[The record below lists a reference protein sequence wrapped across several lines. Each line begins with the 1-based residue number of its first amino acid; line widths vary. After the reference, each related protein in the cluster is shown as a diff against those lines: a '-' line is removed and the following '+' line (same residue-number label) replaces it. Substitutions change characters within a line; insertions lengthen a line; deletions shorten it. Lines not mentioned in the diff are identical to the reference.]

1 VVGVRQVP
9 SSGMRLQVS
18 PSDKLEQDSKV
29 PEPATRSA
37 DLRPRQALHQR
48 VAAAILEAAAQIF
61 AHRGDDANLGDV
73 ADAAG
78 VARAT
83 VYRYFPN
90 RRRLL
95 DELARTAAEDA
106 HERLT
111 SARIDEV
118 PVEEGLSRA
127 VRAFVDLGDAFVVL
141 VRERDRSEA
150 REFERLVA
158 VPIRRLLEA
167 GRSAGRIRQDI
178 PTAWLAESL
187 FGLVASV
194 RRQGSL
200 GRDDT
205 VAAIAAVFLQGAA
218 TPGAR

>member
-1 VVGVRQVP
+1 
-9 SSGMRLQVS
+9 MRLEVS
-18 PSDKLEQDSKV
+18 PSDKLDQDSKV
-29 PEPATRSA
+29 PERATRSA

-106 HERLT
+106 HKRLT
-111 SARIDEV
+111 SARIEEV

-218 TPGAR
+218 TPGER

>member
-1 VVGVRQVP
+1 
-9 SSGMRLQVS
+9 M
-18 PSDKLEQDSKV
+18 
-29 PEPATRSA
+29 PERATRSA

-95 DELARTAAEDA
+95 EELARKATEDA
-106 HERLT
+106 HERLAG
-111 SARIDEV
+111 ARIDEV

-141 VRERDRSEA
+141 VRERDRNEA

-158 VPIRRLLEA
+158 APIRRLLET
-167 GRSAGRIRQDI
+167 GRSTGRIRQDI

-205 VAAIAAVFLQGAA
+205 VAAIAAVFLEGAA
-218 TPGAR
+218 TPGER

>member
-1 VVGVRQVP
+1 
-9 SSGMRLQVS
+9 MRLEVS
-18 PSDKLEQDSKV
+18 QSDRLGRDSKV
-29 PEPATRSA
+29 PERAAIESA
-37 DLRPRQALHQR
+37 DLRPRQVLQQR
-48 VAAAILEAAAQIF
+48 VAAAILEAAAHLF
-61 AHRGDDANLGDV
+61 AQRGDHANLADV

-90 RRRLL
+90 RRRLV
-95 DELARTAAEDA
+95 DALARRAVEDA

-111 SARIDEV
+111 SARIGEV

-141 VRERDRSEA
+141 VGERHRTEA
-150 REFERLVA
+150 GDFEGLVA
-158 VPIRRLLEA
+158 GPIRRLFEA
-167 GRSAGRIRQDI
+167 GRSAGEIRQDV

-187 FGLVASV
+187 FGVVASV
-194 RRQGSL
+194 QRQGSL

-205 VAAIAAVFLQGAA
+205 VAAVTALFLQGAA
-218 TPGAR
+218 TQRER

>member
-1 VVGVRQVP
+1 
-9 SSGMRLQVS
+9 MRLEVS
-18 PSDKLEQDSKV
+18 PSDILDQDSKV
-29 PEPATRSA
+29 PERATRSA
-37 DLRPRQALHQR
+37 DLRPRQALYQR

-61 AHRGDDANLGDV
+61 AQRGDDANLGDV

-95 DELARTAAEDA
+95 DELARMAAEDA

-205 VAAIAAVFLQGAA
+205 VAAIVAVFLQGAA
-218 TPGAR
+218 TPGKR

>member
-1 VVGVRQVP
+1 
-9 SSGMRLQVS
+9 M
-18 PSDKLEQDSKV
+18 
-29 PEPATRSA
+29 PERATRSA

-61 AHRGDDANLGDV
+61 AHHGDDANLGDV

-95 DELARTAAEDA
+95 EELARKAAEDA
-106 HERLT
+106 HERLAG
-111 SARIDEV
+111 ARIEAV

-141 VRERDRSEA
+141 VRERDRTEV

-158 VPIRRLLEA
+158 APIRRLLEA
-167 GRSAGRIRQDI
+167 GRATGRIRQDI

-194 RRQGSL
+194 QRQGSL

-218 TPGAR
+218 TPRER

>member
-1 VVGVRQVP
+1 
-9 SSGMRLQVS
+9 MRLEVS
-18 PSDKLEQDSKV
+18 PSDKLDQESKV
-29 PEPATRSA
+29 PERATRSA

-95 DELARTAAEDA
+95 DELARMVAEDA

-194 RRQGSL
+194 RRQGAL

-218 TPGAR
+218 TPGER

>member
-1 VVGVRQVP
+1 
-9 SSGMRLQVS
+9 M
-18 PSDKLEQDSKV
+18 
-29 PEPATRSA
+29 PERATRSA

-48 VAAAILEAAAQIF
+48 VAAAILEAAAHIF
-61 AHRGDDANLGDV
+61 AHRGDDANLGEV

-95 DELARTAAEDA
+95 DELARSAAEDA

-111 SARIDEV
+111 SARIDAV

-127 VRAFVDLGDAFVVL
+127 VRALVDLGDAFVVL
-141 VRERDRSEA
+141 VRERDRNA
-150 REFERLVA
+150 REFEGLVGA
-158 VPIRRLLEA
+158 PIRRLLEA

-194 RRQGSL
+194 QRQGSL

-218 TPGAR
+218 TPREP

>member
-1 VVGVRQVP
+1 
-9 SSGMRLQVS
+9 MRPKVS
-18 PSDKLEQDSKV
+18 PSDELDQDSKV
-29 PEPATRSA
+29 PERATRSA
-37 DLRPRQALHQR
+37 ALRPRQALHQR
-48 VAAAILEAAAQIF
+48 VAAAIMEAAAHIF
-61 AHRGDDANLGDV
+61 AQRGDDANLGDV

-95 DELARTAAEDA
+95 DELARMAAEDA

-141 VRERDRSEA
+141 VRERDRNEA

-158 VPIRRLLEA
+158 TPIRRLLEA

-194 RRQGSL
+194 QRQRSL

-205 VAAIAAVFLQGAA
+205 VAAIAAVFLRGAA
-218 TPGAR
+218 TPR